1 MTCKTKEK
9 LKAWSILVIA
19 ALAVTLCMAGLAL
32 PLALAGGEEAA
43 QARIASSVSSEGVL
57 HP

>member
-1 MTCKTKEK
+1 MTCKTKEN

-19 ALAVTLCMAGLAL
+19 ALVVTLCMAGLAL
-32 PLALAGGEEAA
+32 PLALAGGEES
-43 QARIASSVSSEGVL
+43 ARARTASSVSSEGVL